1 MSKKVLAFGAFDGV
15 HLGHLYY
22 LKKAKRYGRLI
33 VVIARDRS
41 EWRPNELYGFSE
53 NERKKLVEE
62 LKIADKVILGGLKSA
77 FEKIKK
83 ENPDYIVITPFHHV
97 DSKLLQM
104 DLKQHGLKTKV
115 VLLPMYKPRIY
126 KSYFGFDERK
136 LPKVMRLKI
145 KKTF

>member
-1 MSKKVLAFGAFDGV
+1 MAFGAFDGI

-22 LKKAKRYGRLI
+22 LKTSKKYGKL
-33 VVIARDRS
+33 VVAIARDRA
-41 EWRPNELYGFSE
+41 EWRPRINYGFAE
-53 NERKKLVEE
+53 NERKKLVES
-62 LKIADKVILGGLKSA
+62 LGIADKVILGGLKSA

-126 KSYFGFDERK
+126 KSYFGFNERK

-145 KKTF
+145 KKSF

>member
-1 MSKKVLAFGAFDGV
+1 MKIAMAFGAFDGI

-22 LKKAKRYGRLI
+22 LKTSKKYGKL
-33 VVIARDRS
+33 VVAIARDRA
-41 EWRPNELYGFSE
+41 EWRPRINYGFAE
-53 NERKKLVEE
+53 NERKKLVES
-62 LKIADKVILGGLKSA
+62 LGIADKVILGGLKSA

-126 KSYFGFDERK
+126 KSYFGFNERK

-145 KKTF
+145 KKSF

>member
-1 MSKKVLAFGAFDGV
+1 MKIAMAFGAFDGI

-22 LKKAKRYGRLI
+22 LKTSKKYGKL
-33 VVIARDRS
+33 VVAIARDRA
-41 EWRPNELYGFSE
+41 EWRPRINYGFAE
-53 NERKKLVEE
+53 NERKKLVES
-62 LKIADKVILGGLKSA
+62 LGIADKVILGGLKSA

>member
-1 MSKKVLAFGAFDGV
+1 MKIAMAFGAFDGI

-22 LKKAKRYGRLI
+22 LKTSKKYGKL
-33 VVIARDRS
+33 VVAIARDRA
-41 EWRPNELYGFSE
+41 EWRPRINYGFAE
-53 NERKKLVEE
+53 NERKKLVES
-62 LKIADKVILGGLKSA
+62 LGIADKVILGGLKSA

-145 KKTF
+145 KKSF